1 MKGLRNLLLPF
12 SYLLSYGRQGYRIFF
27 SSSSYPLSYG
37 WLGTESSFPLPPT
50 PCLMGDRVRNL
61 LFLFLLPPFLWV
73 TGYGIFFSSSSYP
86 LSYGWQG
93 TESSFPLPPTL
104 CLDCFNSLT
113 TGGPSKLFEAW
124 WCHLRRL
131 ISYIYFFCNG
141 RSRLCF
147 MKHFSRSLES
157 SWERRSHV
165 ARDITMPRTVW
176 MVRLWYDIYS
186 GNTDTHVPKKNT
198 TLQYAAIFQAPIFV
212 SLLYF
217 LNQELTFVY
226 VNIVYAVTLMSYYRH
241 VFPTLISLSSGFTKE
256 LSAIRILRWEFLENA
271 LYCFSHMF
279 LCNYFFLS
287 FQFLVAEHGSVQKEK
302 LTEDYNDAYPLIFLS
317 FLWIDNSLPFY
328 GKKLSP
334 ERESPS
340 QLGQL

>member
-1 MKGLRNLLLPF
+1 MG
-12 SYLLSYGRQGYRIFF
+12 GRV
-27 SSSSYPLSYG
+27 
-37 WLGTESSFPLPPT
+37 TESSFPLPPT
-50 PCLMGDRVRNL
+50 PCLMGDWVRNL
-61 LFLFLLPPFLWV
+61 LFLFLLPPVLWMI
-73 TGYGIFFSSSSYP
+73 GYGIFFSSSSYP

-157 SWERRSHV
+157 SWERRSDV

-186 GNTDTHVPKKNT
+186 GNTDTHVPKKKK
-198 TLQYAAIFQAPIFV
+198 TLPCSMRQFFKPQF
-212 SLLYF
+212 LY
-217 LNQELTFVY
+217 L
-226 VNIVYAVTLMSYYRH
+226 YY
-241 VFPTLISLSSGFTKE
+241 ISLTKNLLLCMWILFT
-256 LSAIRILRWEFLENA
+256 
-271 LYCFSHMF
+271 
-279 LCNYFFLS
+279 
-287 FQFLVAEHGSVQKEK
+287 Q
-302 LTEDYNDAYPLIFLS
+302 
-317 FLWIDNSLPFY
+317 LP
-328 GKKLSP
+328 
-334 ERESPS
+334 
-340 QLGQL
+340 